1 MANKKY
7 DEFLN
12 YVQKRYPKLLF
23 PLISLGA
30 PKVLKGGDAAAAIC
44 SIPKNRRKND
54 ENLFTFVIRE
64 DILNKSSYE
73 ELVFI
78 FMHELSHITLG
89 HMVEGEDEFYEDKYL
104 FNLAADCIIND
115 GLLIK
120 NVGVPM
126 GSFYHSGFGPNLH
139 PCSFLDHSEY
149 YSLCFGAEILRMNTA
164 SMSVREVYE
173 LLLQERENNPDGIP
187 YGEPTP
193 GSGGDLSPEEKFD
206 LFKKIRKI
214 INEFSKDQGNSSSE
228 ENGEQSE
235 DNIFDNLIRDF
246 EEIAN
251 ANSEIAGLQ
260 DNDSVEHILEE
271 RDSIKTWSRLLR
283 ELNQQVRERGRK
295 RGLTWNRRH
304 KAKAS
309 LPDNVKLRG
318 TGKKYHQI
326 DAKPFVVVYVD
337 TSGSIGDKYVDSVL
351 QRVAALP
358 SETYATI
365 RTFSCGVLP
374 FDIEKGRTGN
384 EIIRGGTNFSPI
396 MEDLHSIC
404 DNLPLNEWPEAVL
417 IITDGY
423 FSDNDVDSSLS
434 IEREILK
441 KRIRAILIEESNQE
455 VNGIKSVQWDDFF
468 TVKRDYEF
476 F

>member
-12 YVQKRYPKLLF
+12 YTKDKYPKLLF

-30 PKVLKGGDAAAAIC
+30 PKILKRGPAAAIS
-44 SIPKNRRKND
+44 SIPKNRRKNK
-54 ENLFTFVIRE
+54 NSVFTFIIRE
-64 DILNKSSYE
+64 DILNRSSYE

-89 HMVEGEDEFYEDKYL
+89 HMSEAEDPFYEDKNL

-120 NVGVPM
+120 NVGVPLD
-126 GSFYHSGFGPNLH
+126 SFYHTAFNSNLH
-139 PCSFLDHSEY
+139 PDLFLNVEEY
-149 YSLCFGAEILRMNTA
+149 FVPCFGATVLKMNTA

-173 LLLQERENNPDGIP
+173 LLLQNKEECS
-187 YGEPTP
+187 GESPSGSPTP
-193 GSGGDLSPEEKFD
+193 GSGSDLSPEEIFD
-206 LFKKIRKI
+206 ILKGIKKAID
-214 INEFSKDQGNSSSE
+214 EFNDERNDST
-228 ENGEQSE
+228 ENGDESSE
-235 DNIFDNLIRDF
+235 DNIYDTLIRDF
-246 EEIAN
+246 ESKLDEISQA
-251 ANSEIAGLQ
+251 AGLQ
-260 DNDSVEHILEE
+260 GNDSVEHILEE
-271 RDSIKTWSRLLR
+271 KDSIKTWSRLLR

-423 FSDNDVDSSLS
+423 FSDYDVDSSLS

-455 VNGIKSVQWDDFF
+455 VNGLKSVQWDDFF